1 MMSTNINKLL
11 RENIRKLV
19 PYSSARSEYT
29 GTGAV
34 LLDAN
39 ENPFN
44 EPLNRYP
51 DPMQTDLKQKLAAMK
66 GVQTD
71 QIFVGNGSDEAIDLL
86 YRIFCEP
93 GQDNVVSISPT
104 YGMYQVCADINDI
117 EVKKA
122 LLNDDFS
129 LNSEALKQAYNKNT
143 KLLFICTP
151 NNPTSNSFDKD
162 DILELASELDCILV
176 VDEAYIDFS
185 ERKSLLSEL
194 NNYPNLVVLQTLSK
208 AWGLAGIRLGMA
220 FSSPEII
227 RLMNNVKYPY
237 NVNRLT
243 LDFASKALNEKQQ
256 KTDWVAMILKERK
269 AMVKK
274 LKMYRFVQKVYPS
287 DANFILVKVKNSK
300 NLYAFLVEEKII
312 VRDRSTTE
320 LCDGTLRITVGAPE
334 ENIKL
339 NEALMKY
346 QRKYV
351 ESCEI

>member
-1 MMSTNINKLL
+1 MSIDINKLV
-11 RENIRKLV
+11 RKNIRDLL
-19 PYSSARSEYT
+19 PYSSARDEYT

-34 LLDAN
+34 LMDAN

-44 EPLNRYP
+44 EPQNRYP
-51 DPMQTDLKQKLAAMK
+51 DPLQTELKKKLAGLK
-66 GVQTD
+66 GVQSA

-86 YRIFCEP
+86 FRIFCEP
-93 GQDNVVSISPT
+93 GKENVVSISPT
-104 YGMYQVCADINDI
+104 YGMYKVCADINNI

-122 LLNDDFS
+122 LLNEDFS
-129 LNSEALKQAYNKNT
+129 LNTEALLQACDQNT

-151 NNPTSNSFDKD
+151 NNPTSNSFDPD
-162 DILELASELDCILV
+162 DMLELAAKLDCIVV

-185 ERKSLLSEL
+185 ERESLLSEVV
-194 NNYPNLVVLQTLSK
+194 NYPNLVVLQTLSK

-243 LDFASKALNEKQQ
+243 LDFAANALNNEQQ
-256 KTDWVAMILKERK
+256 KADWVSMILEERK
-269 AMVKK
+269 AMIKK
-274 LKMYRFVQKVYPS
+274 LEMYRFVQKVYPS
-287 DANFILVKVKNSK
+287 DANFILLKVKNPRQIY
-300 NLYAFLVEEKII
+300 NFLVGERII

-320 LCDGTLRITVGAPE
+320 LCEGALRITIGSPE
-334 ENIKL
+334 ENSKL
-339 NEALMKY
+339 NNALMHY